1 MKRYSDVAFVLACL
15 VLALVGV
22 GQFADAAP
30 AAGSRTGDP
39 RGVGFPLKPV
49 PGQEPELDE
58 GANQRSEDPRTAL
71 YGYQPLTPWRRPPVS
86 LPAARLVDYAALA
99 GEGLRQARRWRHG
112 GWYCEYLSCT
122 HGPYPLATLW
132 AVVPMFETV
141 DALATAQPSRAHET
155 LLDRFARES
164 ERYWDSRLGGYA
176 PYPGDRGRDAEA
188 WFDDNGWIG
197 LAFLNAYRATHET
210 RWLRDAQR
218 AFGFIAARGWDTAGG
233 GGMWWN
239 THHPYHSGPALA
251 ADALLGMLLYEED
264 RRPAQLAYVR
274 TWIDWA
280 NAHDVSDERQL
291 YLEQPNQPESV
302 NDYVQAP
309 LVYAQ
314 YLLCRDGQGEG
325 YCVRAGRVA
334 ATMAEGHAIGS
345 GYRDDFGPEYDAIY
359 LQWMMAYGRATGES
373 YWLQAAEL
381 NGAAACE
388 HAADRRGLWLSS
400 WWGGPIPDPETH
412 PNMLR
417 TMAATTSLFAW
428 LDVYA
433 GAGV

>member
-1 MKRYSDVAFVLACL
+1 MRRLGAIAVVSLLVAVAT
-15 VLALVGV
+15 ASAG
-22 GQFADAAP
+22 GEP
-30 AAGSRTGDP
+30 AHEDLSTG
-39 RGVGFPLKPV
+39 
-49 PGQEPELDE
+49 
-58 GANQRSEDPRTAL
+58 L
-71 YGYQPLTPWRRPPVS
+71 YGYEPLTPWRQPPVS
-86 LPAARLVDYAALA
+86 LPVPRIVDYAALA
-99 GEGLRQARRWRHG
+99 AEGLRQARRWRRG
-112 GWYCEYLSCT
+112 VWYCEYLGCT
-122 HGPYPLATLW
+122 RGPYPLATLW
-132 AVVPMFETV
+132 ATVPLFETL
-141 DALATAQPSRAHET
+141 DALETAQPSPAHKA
-155 LLDRFARES
+155 LLDRFARQS
-164 ERYWDSRLGGYA
+164 ERYWDQRLGGYA
-176 PYPGDRGRDAEA
+176 PYPGDRGATAEA

-197 LAFLNAYRATHET
+197 LAYLNAYRATHET

-218 AFGFIAARGWDTAGG
+218 AFGFVAARGWDGAGG

-264 RRPAQLAYVR
+264 HRSAQMADAQ
-274 TWIDWA
+274 TWMDWA
-280 NAHDVSDERQL
+280 NVHDVGDERHL

-314 YLLCRDGQGEG
+314 YLLCKDGQGEG

-345 GYRDDFGPEYDAIY
+345 GYRDDFGPEYDTIY

-373 YWLQAAEL
+373 YWLAAAQL
-381 NGAAACE
+381 NGAAATE
-388 HAADRRGLWLSS
+388 HVASGQGLWLSS

-417 TMAATTSLFAW
+417 TVAATTSLFAW

-433 GAGV
+433 GPA

>member
-1 MKRYSDVAFVLACL
+1 MARIRAIAVVALL
-15 VLALVGV
+15 VVTPTAVT
-22 GQFADAAP
+22 DARTAP
-30 AAGSRTGDP
+30 
-39 RGVGFPLKPV
+39 
-49 PGQEPELDE
+49 E
-58 GANQRSEDPRTAL
+58 EDPRNAL
-71 YGYQPLTPWRRPPVS
+71 YGYQPLTPWRAPPVS
-86 LPAARLVDYAALA
+86 LPAPRIVDYAALA
-99 GEGLRQARRWRHG
+99 AQGLAQARHWRHG
-112 GWYCEYLSCT
+112 SWYCEYLRCA

-132 AVVPMFETV
+132 ATVPMFEAL
-141 DALATAQPSRAHET
+141 DALATAQPSPAHRI
-155 LLDRFARES
+155 LLDRFARQS
-164 ERYWDSRLGGYA
+164 ERYWDRRLGGYA
-176 PYPGDRGRDAEA
+176 PYPGDRGATAEA

-197 LAFLNAYRATHET
+197 LAYLNAYRATHAT

-218 AFGFIAARGWDTAGG
+218 AFVFIAARGWDAAGG

-251 ADALLGMLLYEED
+251 ADALLGTLLYEED
-264 RRPAQLAYVR
+264 RRTAQLADAR

-314 YLLCRDGQGEG
+314 YLLCKDGQGEI

-334 ATMAEGHAIGS
+334 ATMAESHAIGS
-345 GYRDDFGPEYDAIY
+345 GYRDDFGPEYDALY

-373 YWLQAAEL
+373 YWLTAAEL
-381 NGAAACE
+381 NAAAASE
-388 HAADRRGLWLSS
+388 HAANAQGLWLSS

-428 LDVYA
+428 LDMYA